1 MKTTTKI
8 IAASLVTMGLVG
20 AGSAAFAATQ
30 AEPKIT
36 KEQAVKI
43 AQDQLPGSTLTD
55 SEHERGRWDVE
66 LTKDNV
72 EHDFEIDDQN
82 GKVLEHDTETPDAQD
97 TDDDTEND
105 TEDDNDD

>member
-30 AEPKIT
+30 ADPKIT

-43 AQDQLPGSTLTD
+43 AQDQVPGSALTD
-55 SEHERGRWDVE
+55 SEHERGHWDVE
-66 LTKDNV
+66 VTKDNV

-82 GKVLEHDTETPDAQD
+82 GKVLEHDTDTPDAAD
-97 TDDDTEND
+97 TDDDS
-105 TEDDNDD
+105 DDANDDD